1 MSIPI
6 LQLAFEMIQ
15 TILCYSES
23 TRQKTDKSYLCAIVK
38 SVIFNWLRDCI
49 SSGYK
54 KDITAW
60 TNKHYHA
67 GFSTVQIVQ
76 WPAKIA
82 QPSVLNWTWN
92 KTESFIIKLKK
103 KQKKFLNHYF
113 WPQAIAHAVQGL
125 ALSNSSM
132 IKKNRKGNEI
142 KDGKKDPR
150 NKK

>member
-82 QPSVLNWTWN
+82 QCLTQCSELDLKQDWVIHYQIEKETKKVFKPLFLTTSYSSRSPRI
-92 KTESFIIKLKK
+92 SFV
-103 KQKKFLNHYF
+103 KF
-113 WPQAIAHAVQGL
+113 
-125 ALSNSSM
+125 
-132 IKKNRKGNEI
+132 
-142 KDGKKDPR
+142 
-150 NKK
+150 

>member
-1 MSIPI
+1 MT
-6 LQLAFEMIQ
+6 L
-15 TILCYSES
+15 S
-23 TRQKTDKSYLCAIVK
+23 TGRKNGKSYLCAIVK

-82 QPSVLNWTWN
+82 QCFTQCSELD
-92 KTESFIIKLKK
+92 LK
-103 KQKKFLNHYF
+103 QDWVIHY
-113 WPQAIAHAVQGL
+113 QIEKE
-125 ALSNSSM
+125 
-132 IKKNRKGNEI
+132 IKKSFRTLFLTTSHGSRGPINSFVKFYDDWKE
-142 KDGKKDPR
+142 
-150 NKK
+150 

>member
-82 QPSVLNWTWN
+82 QCFSQCSELDLKQDWVIHYEIE
-92 KTESFIIKLKK
+92 KEIK
-103 KQKKFLNHYF
+103 KKFLKHYF
-113 WPQAIAHAVQGL
+113 WPRAMAHAVQVL
-125 ALSNSSM
+125 ALSNTM
-132 IKKNRKGNEI
+132 MFENNRKESI
-142 KDGKKDPR
+142 EGKE
-150 NKK
+150 